1 MKKLLVFIPLILLL
15 FPMKI
20 AAQSYDELWKQ
31 VEAAGR
37 KDLPKTAIVS
47 LRKIEKKAQ
56 REKAYG
62 QLLAANFLASSIQT
76 QISPDSMDVELNN
89 LKAKAREAERK
100 DEVLSAIYNC
110 VLGWI
115 EQGKSDGNSA
125 EYFKKA
131 LSNPSLLARQKAA
144 NYTPLVKIGKDDH
157 IFGGDL
163 LHVIG
168 MQARDFDKLN
178 RYYVEHGNRE
188 AACYT
193 ALLAVDEKDN
203 KNSGDKVID
212 WEKTCGDGTVPFFS
226 SSMGFRLC
234 NEDENMERFRLY
246 SKGKHVE
253 LTSKSN
259 HLYDDEGNS
268 IIDNIVNIL
277 VDEDILI
284 DGKIDV
290 KKLQAITFDP
300 AGGKYIALGDAVGNA
315 YREGRKYME

>member
-76 QISPDSMDVELNN
+76 QISPDSMDVELNK
-89 LKAKAREAERK
+89 LKVKAREAERK
-100 DEVLSAIYNC
+100 DEVLSAIYTC

-178 RYYVEHGNRE
+178 
-188 AACYT
+188 
-193 ALLAVDEKDN
+193 L
-203 KNSGDKVID
+203 
-212 WEKTCGDGTVPFFS
+212 
-226 SSMGFRLC
+226 
-234 NEDENMERFRLY
+234 
-246 SKGKHVE
+246 
-253 LTSKSN
+253 
-259 HLYDDEGNS
+259 
-268 IIDNIVNIL
+268 
-277 VDEDILI
+277 
-284 DGKIDV
+284 
-290 KKLQAITFDP
+290 
-300 AGGKYIALGDAVGNA
+300 
-315 YREGRKYME
+315 